1 MEKTSLA
8 YTKTFRASLG
18 GDYAF
23 LDHLD
28 RLVIENKIN
37 NKTRNTIFNI
47 LGRYNHDLAQ
57 LLPIK
62 DPSLYRTIILYLR
75 NQYLDLIQ
83 SKTYSKEEEIEKSA
97 RHTMNNYVVAR
108 YRDLMRASIKQQ
120 RIKEKR

>member
-1 MEKTSLA
+1 MDKTSLA
-8 YTKTFRASLG
+8 YTKTFRGSLG
-18 GDYAF
+18 DYEF

-28 RLVIENKIN
+28 KLVVEDKIN
-37 NKTRNTIFNI
+37 NKTKNSIFNI
-47 LGRYNHDLAQ
+47 LGRYNSDLAQ

-62 DPSLYRTIILYLR
+62 DHSLYRTIILYLR
-75 NQYLDLIQ
+75 NQYLDLI
-83 SKTYSKEEEIEKSA
+83 KKRTYSAEEEIEKSA